1 MTFDYVSWEA
11 FAAFTTGVLAVGA
24 AVWVGLKQQK
34 ITAQQLENERLTLRL
49 ELFEQRYEFYD
60 VLTRYIRATRFRNG
74 VSATLEKEFAAK
86 SRKGLLLFPK
96 STAIL
101 IAEIAALGDEYQ
113 DLAEAKV
120 SPSDDVRKPA
130 LARRK
135 AIRARQDALF
145 QQFDSIAETAMR
157 IEA

>member
-11 FAAFTTGVLAVGA
+11 FATLITGILAVGA

-34 ITAQQLENERLTLRL
+34 ITAQQLENERLSLRL
-49 ELFEQRYEFYD
+49 ELFEKRYEFYD
-60 VLTRYIRATRFRNG
+60 VLTRYIRATRFKNG
-74 VSATLEKEFAAK
+74 VSAILEREFAAK

-96 STAIL
+96 SSADL
-101 IAEIAALGDEYQ
+101 INKIASLGDEYQ
-113 DLAEAKV
+113 DLAEVKV
-120 SPSDDVRKPA
+120 SPEDSIRKPA

-135 AIRARQDALF
+135 AIRARQDELF
-145 QQFDSIAETAMR
+145 QAFDSIAESAMR

>member
-1 MTFDYVSWEA
+1 MKLDYVSWEA
-11 FAAFTTGVLAVGA
+11 FATLITGALAVGA
-24 AVWVGLKQQK
+24 AVWVGKRQQE
-34 ITAQQLENERLTLRL
+34 ITAQQLENERLALRL
-49 ELFEQRYEFYD
+49 DLFEKRYEFYD

-74 VSATLEKEFAAK
+74 VSAILEKEFAAK

-96 STAIL
+96 SSADLIRE
-101 IAEIAALGDEYQ
+101 IAELGDEYQ

-120 SPSDDVRKPA
+120 SADDSIRKPA

-135 AIRARQDALF
+135 AIRARQDELF
-145 QQFDSIAETAMR
+145 QKFDSIADTAMR